1 MTAPPLFHLREGSTP
16 LVVSI
21 PHAGT
26 FLPDDIAAQLTPE
39 GRSVPD
45 TDWFVDQLYQ
55 FLNELDV
62 TVITATHSRYVVDL
76 NRSPEG
82 GKLYPGQAETGICP
96 TETFDGTPLYPA
108 GPPDQATRADRV
120 AQYWQPYHD
129 ALATSLERVKRHHKF
144 VRLLDAHSI
153 RGSVPRLFAGELPD
167 LNFGTNDGAS
177 ASESLANRVVQAAAG
192 RGFSWVLNGRF
203 KGGFITRHYGAPN
216 HAVEAIQ
223 LELAQRAYVDEGN
236 NPHFRPAR
244 AAALVGVLR
253 LIVSEMLRVP

>member
-1 MTAPPLFHLREGSTP
+1 MSASPLFQLREGDAP

-45 TDWFVDQLYQ
+45 TDWFVDRLYQ
-55 FLNELDV
+55 FLDELNV

-96 TETFDGTPLYPA
+96 TETFDGAPLYT
-108 GPPDQATRADRV
+108 GKPPDQTTRTDRV
-120 AQYWQPYHD
+120 ACYWQPYHD
-129 ALATSLERVKRHHKF
+129 ALAASLARVKSHHKF

-153 RGSVPRLFAGELPD
+153 RGRVPRLFTGELPD

-177 ASESLANRVVQAAAG
+177 ASESLANRVVQAAKG
-192 RGFSWVLNGRF
+192 QGFSWVLNGRF

-223 LELAQRAYVDEGN
+223 LELAQRAYVDNGN
-236 NPHFRPAR
+236 NPQFRPAR

>member
-1 MTAPPLFHLREGSTP
+1 MSAPPVFHLREGSSP

-26 FLPDDIAAQLTPE
+26 FLPAEIAAQLTPE
-39 GRSVPD
+39 GRAVPD
-45 TDWFVDQLYQ
+45 TDWFVDLLYQ
-55 FLNELDV
+55 FLDELDV

-82 GKLYPGQAETGICP
+82 GKLYPGQTETGICP
-96 TETFDGTPLYPA
+96 TETFDGEPLYVANLPDPA
-108 GPPDQATRADRV
+108 ARADRV
-120 AQYWQPYHD
+120 ARYWQPYHD
-129 ALATSLERVKRHHKF
+129 ALSASLERVKRHHNF

-167 LNFGTNDGAS
+167 LNFGTNDGVA
-177 ASESLANRVVQAAAG
+177 ASESLTNRVVQAAAG
-192 RGFSWVLNGRF
+192 PGFSSVLNGRF

-216 HAVEAIQ
+216 RCVDAIQ
-223 LELAQRAYVDEGN
+223 LELAQRAYVDNGN
-236 NPHFRPAR
+236 NPQFRPAR

>member
-1 MTAPPLFHLREGSTP
+1 MSAPPVFHLREGSSP

-26 FLPDDIAAQLTPE
+26 FLSAEIAAQLTPE
-39 GRSVPD
+39 GRAVPD
-45 TDWFVDQLYQ
+45 TDWFVDLLYQ
-55 FLNELDV
+55 FLDELDV

-82 GKLYPGQAETGICP
+82 GKLYPGQTETGICP
-96 TETFDGTPLYPA
+96 TETFDGEPLYV
-108 GPPDQATRADRV
+108 GNPPDPAARADRI
-120 AQYWQPYHD
+120 ARYWQPYHD
-129 ALATSLERVKRHHKF
+129 ALSASLERVKRHHKF

-167 LNFGTNDGAS
+167 LNFGTKDGAA
-177 ASESLANRVVQAAAG
+177 ASKSLVNRVVEAAAG
-192 RGFSWVLNGRF
+192 HGFSSVLNGRF
-203 KGGFITRHYGAPN
+203 KGEFITRHYGAPN
-216 HAVEAIQ
+216 QGVEAIQ
-223 LELAQRAYVDEGN
+223 LELAQRTYVDNGN
-236 NPHFRPAR
+236 NPQFRPAR